1 MAPTASSRS
10 LDVLWSIDRN
20 AATKAL
26 AGVAL
31 GYRDTLVNLLCRD
44 IDETA
49 SSFGDACI
57 KLSRRDERKKKRCYK
72 LLDQIREATP
82 IMVGSTLITLFHSPI
97 ITTQT

>member
-1 MAPTASSRS
+1 MAPPSPGRS
-10 LDVLWSIDRN
+10 PDVLRSSDRN
-20 AATKAL
+20 AATEAL
-26 AGVAL
+26 SGVAP

-49 SSFGDACI
+49 NRFGAACSELI
-57 KLSRRDERKKKRCYK
+57 RRDERKKKRCYK

-82 IMVGSTLITLFHSPI
+82 IMVGSTLITRFHSPI